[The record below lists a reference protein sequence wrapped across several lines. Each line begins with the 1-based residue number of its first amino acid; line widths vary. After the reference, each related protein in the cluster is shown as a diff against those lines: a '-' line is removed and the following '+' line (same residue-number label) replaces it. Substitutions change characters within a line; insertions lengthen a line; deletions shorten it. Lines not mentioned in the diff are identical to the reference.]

1 MWIGEFGKLKMW
13 IAEKFTLLT
22 FLDLKKV
29 GENWIGEWFLRKQV
43 ISYKYDIPIFNKK

>member
-29 GENWIGEWFLRKQV
+29 GENWIGGMIFEKTSHFL
-43 ISYKYDIPIFNKK
+43 